1 MTNIDHSKC
10 DHPRTSGARAK
21 CRRGGS
27 QGTAEVKASTKEVD
41 FKGSGGSKPK
51 TPRDRENQCMV
62 CGVERFEYRGRDPLT
77 GTMLYVGEKCYYMVQ
92 NDPDAQGWDPK
103 EKEWFPAN
111 VKV

>member
-10 DHPRTSGARAK
+10 EHARTSSARAK

-27 QGTAEVKASTKEVD
+27 NSEVKASTKEVD
-41 FKGSGGSKPK
+41 FRGSGGKKGS

-62 CGVERFEYRGRDPLT
+62 CGVERFEYRGHDKLT
-77 GTMLYVGEKCYYMVQ
+77 GTMLYVGDKCFYMVK
-92 NDPDAQGWDPK
+92 DDDDAQGWDAK
-103 EKEWFPAN
+103 EKEWYP